1 MNNYDINGEP
11 ADNGLNAARGILYA
25 LPISCALWALIIIF
39 AFAAGAGIAFAAG
52 WVR

>member
-11 ADNGLNAARGILYA
+11 SETGLRGCRGLLRGLA
-25 LPISCALWALIIIF
+25 LSCAFWCILIVF

>member
-1 MNNYDINGEP
+1 MNNYDINGDP
-11 ADNGLNAARGILYA
+11 ADSLNAARGILYA

-39 AFAAGAGIAFAAG
+39 AFAAGAGIALAAG

>member
-1 MNNYDINGEP
+1 MSDINGEP
-11 ADNGLNAARGILYA
+11 AETGLNAARGILYA
-25 LPISCALWALIIIF
+25 LPISCTLWALIIIF